1 MTWFKRWSNSSLS
14 TLQVCGEK
22 FRLKYL
28 EKNYRESGPSAKRG
42 IALHAVAKEIHKRQ
56 LAIAGKWEG
65 EEPEFKGVI
74 SAGNPAAIEE
84 ARDLAAGQF
93 EAAWK
98 KGVIIGAG
106 DDKAKIKA
114 EQKDVAVDL
123 AGLYVDEV
131 APKVVPEAV
140 ERKVEIVPADLDI
153 TIMGI
158 MDLVESDNGD
168 VIRDLKSKEKKPWKG
183 EAAVSQQLTL
193 YHLIRFIDIRNQ
205 TTVHN
210 EDGTVKTPGKGV
222 LPRAGRLVQLVRTPK
237 TKTKKVYIQETTRD
251 LEDIKNL
258 AERIKTAVQAVEK
271 GVFVPADPAAAGSP
285 CSWCEFADGTCK
297 YVRKEKRQLPEED
310 VEDIGE

>member
-1 MTWFKRWSNSSLS
+1 MSYFKRWSNSSLS

-28 EKNYRESGPSAKRG
+28 EKQYRESGPAAKRG
-42 IALHAVAKEIHKRQ
+42 IALHSVAKEIHKRQ
-56 LAIAGKWEG
+56 LVVAGKWQG

-74 SAGNPAAIEE
+74 LAGNSAAIEE
-84 ARDLAAGQF
+84 ARDLAASQF
-93 EAAWK
+93 ETAWK
-98 KGVIIGAG
+98 KGVIIGQG
-106 DDKAKIKA
+106 EDKAKIKA

-131 APKVVPEAV
+131 APNVVPEAV
-140 ERKVEIVPADLDI
+140 ERKVEIVPQDLDI

-205 TTVHN
+205 T
-210 EDGTVKTPGKGV
+210 GKGV

-237 TKTKKVYIQETTRD
+237 TKQKKVYIQETTRD
-251 LEDIKNL
+251 MEDIKNL

-271 GVFVPADPAAAGSP
+271 GIFVPADPAAAGSP
-285 CSWCEFADGTCK
+285 CQWCEYADGTCK
-297 YVRKEKRQLPEED
+297 YVRKEKRALPEED
-310 VEDIGE
+310 VEEIGE